1 MIDMHFHLL
10 PGIDDGPDSIEES
23 VALARAAAAA
33 GTRTIVATPHVNSR
47 TRNESHVIA
56 RLVEQMNERLAS
68 EGIELNVQPGAEIAI
83 TSISELADGELDR
96 LALGGGRWLLVEPPF
111 TPVAPGIEAAIF
123 ELRREGHEV
132 MLAHPERCPALQ
144 REPNMLGR
152 LASAGVLMSL
162 TAGSLVGRFGG
173 EVRRFALQL
182 ASEGLMHN
190 VASDAHDL
198 QRRPPG
204 MADELERAGLGALR
218 GWLTEEV
225 PAAMLAGA
233 PIPVS
238 PPLPPPPAP
247 KGRLAAW
254 RFRRAS

>member
-1 MIDMHFHLL
+1 VIDLHFHLL
-10 PGIDDGPDSIEES
+10 PGIDDGPKSIEGS

-33 GTRTIVATPHVNSR
+33 GTKTIVATPHVNSR
-47 TRNESHVIA
+47 TRNESQAIA
-56 RLVEQMNERLAS
+56 SLVSQMNECLAA
-68 EGIELNVQPGAEIAI
+68 EGIELEVKAGAEIAI

-96 LALGGGRWLLVEPPF
+96 LALGGSRWLLVEPPF

-123 ELRREGHEV
+123 ELRREGREV

-144 REPNMLGR
+144 REPDMLRR

-173 EVRRFALQL
+173 EVRRFAMQL
-182 ASEGLMHN
+182 ASDGLMYN

-198 QRRPPG
+198 ERRPPG
-204 MADELERAGLGALR
+204 MAEEIERAGLGALR
-218 GWLTEEV
+218 GWLTEGV
-225 PAAMLAGA
+225 PAAMLAGD
-233 PIPVS
+233 PIPAA
-238 PPLPPPPAP
+238 PALPPPAP

-254 RFRRAS
+254 RLRRAS